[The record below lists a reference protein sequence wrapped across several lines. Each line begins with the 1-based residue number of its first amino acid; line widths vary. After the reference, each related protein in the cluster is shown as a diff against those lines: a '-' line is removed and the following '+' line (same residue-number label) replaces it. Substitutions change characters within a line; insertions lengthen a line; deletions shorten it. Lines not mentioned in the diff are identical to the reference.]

1 MAAGAALIGGGLG
14 LLGGYLLTRNID
26 DGVDSTGR
34 QATTTTMPMATF
46 APLRDGRGATVPGF
60 AAVGFF

>member
-1 MAAGAALIGGGLG
+1 MAAGAALLGGGLG
-14 LLGGYLLTRNID
+14 LLGGYLLTRNVD
-26 DGVDSTGR
+26 EGVDSTGR
-34 QATTTTMPMATF
+34 QATTTMPIATF